1 MQPSDV
7 ITLYRQ
13 RADDA
18 VSPYHVSDEALL
30 GFVAEAE
37 EEACIRAKLILD
49 STSDFL
55 TIPIVAGIDR
65 YDIEPCLFDIET
77 MNFVNTD
84 GAIFCMAR
92 AGTGEMAGADRSVQ
106 GRPFKFAFMADHSI
120 GIWPLPNTYASGNL
134 QLVAYRT
141 PEYPVESLDDDFE
154 IHERWHRYL
163 VDWLMYRVY
172 SSKDREIR
180 DPERAAAAYDDFE
193 TRFGIRRP
201 ADIMRR
207 HREKRPATIP
217 YSGY

>member
-1 MQPSDV
+1 MELSDV

-18 VSPYHVSDEALL
+18 VTPYHVSDETLI
-30 GFVAEAE
+30 GFAAEAE

-65 YDIEPCLFDIET
+65 YDIEPCIFDIET
-77 MNFVNTD
+77 LRYINTD
-84 GAIFCMAR
+84 GAVFCMER
-92 AGTGEMAGADRSVQ
+92 TGTGEMAGADRAVQ
-106 GRPFKFAFMADHSI
+106 GRPYKFSFMAEHGI
-120 GIWPLPNTYASGNL
+120 GIWPMPNAYASGNL
-134 QLVAYRT
+134 QMVVYRT
-141 PEYPVESLDDDFE
+141 PEYPVEDLADEFE

-163 VDWLMYRVY
+163 VDWMLYRAY
-172 SSKDREIR
+172 SSKDREMR
-180 DPERAAAAYDDFE
+180 DPERAAAAYADFE
-193 TRFGIRRP
+193 ARFGVRRP

-207 HREKRPATIP
+207 HREKRPTTVP